1 MDRDV
6 QKSPYLARQL
16 SVSKKTGGLNRATSK
31 FVSARLG
38 PDGVQSGQKDVYW
51 FGLERSYVRW
61 VLVLLVLSCT
71 GVLVVRV
78 TSFRERERIPG
89 LFLRVVRF
97 VSILLDCVYVL
108 SLDCLP

>member
-38 PDGVQSGQKDVYW
+38 PDGVQSGQKDVY
-51 FGLERSYVRW
+51 
-61 VLVLLVLSCT
+61 
-71 GVLVVRV
+71 
-78 TSFRERERIPG
+78 
-89 LFLRVVRF
+89 
-97 VSILLDCVYVL
+97 
-108 SLDCLP
+108 